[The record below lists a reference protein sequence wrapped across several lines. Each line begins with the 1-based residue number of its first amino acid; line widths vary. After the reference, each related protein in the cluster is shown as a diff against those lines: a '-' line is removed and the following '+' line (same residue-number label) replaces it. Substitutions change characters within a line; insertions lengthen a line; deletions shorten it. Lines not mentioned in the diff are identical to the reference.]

1 MVLYFLLESS
11 RTAKR
16 RASRTFDEPMNILIE
31 AAERRGDVFPAT
43 SIELVGYNEDLYQ
56 LLMEKKAYEY
66 KTSSYEGRVWE
77 GES

>member
-1 MVLYFLLESS
+1 MRCTTPVPWYY
-11 RTAKR
+11 A
-16 RASRTFDEPMNILIE
+16 IV
-31 AAERRGDVFPAT
+31 AERRGDVFPAT
-43 SIELVGYNEDLYQ
+43 SIDLVGYNEDLYQ